1 MSASEAAA
9 AAGAAAAAPEA
20 ADIAN
25 HLKRKSSN
33 IG

>member
-1 MSASEAAA
+1 MSISK
-9 AAGAAAAAPEA
+9 AAGVAGTAAAAPEA
-20 ADIAN
+20 AEVAN

>member
-1 MSASEAAA
+1 MSASEAVA

-20 ADIAN
+20 VDIAN
-25 HLKRKSSN
+25 HLKRKSSD